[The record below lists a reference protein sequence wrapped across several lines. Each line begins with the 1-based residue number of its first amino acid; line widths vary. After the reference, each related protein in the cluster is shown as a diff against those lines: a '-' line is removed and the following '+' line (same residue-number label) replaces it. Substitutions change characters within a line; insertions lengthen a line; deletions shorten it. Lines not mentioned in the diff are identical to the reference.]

1 MLLTKNEL
9 LTHLTVEDDNWFN
22 RKRFVKSQLNED
34 LVDSVIGIADNYRV
48 ALALGCYF
56 RCSGVFLESDKIIDI
71 LINPVY
77 PGTLRCGLYYFAEA
91 AGLCITGALN
101 NINRYIKLSRKMTD
115 AIFANN
121 TRFCFT
127 DKIGNFIFDL
137 TNIDEYLSTLRGR
150 DIISDILDF
159 ASTQIT
165 NVSNKSGGNTVFDV
179 FYYDYFVGNK
189 KAIGF
194 FTDAYYFGSNTIS
207 SKVMKMLY
215 DSNIFTA
222 NELVNTTR
230 KILKIHGLCDSIDTN
245 TFLYSKTFVKT
256 ITPYMTDRL
265 DPNTFNANK
274 LFKHF
279 INRGLSIED
288 IAKFMR
294 LDRVSFTTV
303 CSCSKLSDDDIIKII
318 NDDSLGIIIKAS
330 ELDSF
335 ANLRPRIYV
344 EKLDEII
351 QAMAITYIK
360 ENMPKKI
367 NKYIEND
374 LIDVSINVRV
384 DKDAILLLEEL
395 EK

>member
-1 MLLTKNEL
+1 MLLTKNAFL
-9 LTHLTVEDDNWFN
+9 LHLEQDESWFSK
-22 RKRFVKSQLNED
+22 KRFAKSQLNED
-34 LVDSVIGIADNYRV
+34 LVDSVVGIADNYKI

-56 RCSGVFLESDKIIDI
+56 KCSGVFLESDKIIDI
-71 LINPVY
+71 LINPAF
-77 PGTLRCGLYYFAEA
+77 PGTLRSGLFYFAEA
-91 AGLCITGALN
+91 AGLCVPGAIN
-101 NINRYIKLSRKMTD
+101 NINRYIRLSRKMTD
-115 AIFANN
+115 AIFNSD
-121 TRFCFT
+121 TRFYIS
-127 DKIGNFIFDL
+127 DKIGNFVFDL
-137 TNIDEYLSTLRGR
+137 TNIDEYISTIRGR
-150 DIISDILDF
+150 NIVSDILDF

-207 SKVMKMLY
+207 SKVVKMLY

-279 INRGLSIED
+279 INRGLSIDD

-318 NDDSLGIIIKAS
+318 NDDSLGIIIKIF

-335 ANLRPRIYV
+335 ASLRPRVYV

-351 QAMAITYIK
+351 QSLAIKYIK
-360 ENMPKKI
+360 ENIPTKI

-374 LIDVSINVRV
+374 LIDVSVDVKV

>member
-1 MLLTKNEL
+1 MLLTKNAF
-9 LTHLTVEDDNWFN
+9 LTHLEQDESWFSK
-22 RKRFVKSQLNED
+22 KRFVKSQLNED
-34 LVDSVIGIADNYRV
+34 LVDSVVGLAENYKI

-56 RCSGVFLESDKIIDI
+56 KCSGVFLESDKIINI
-71 LINPVY
+71 LINPVF
-77 PGTLRCGLYYFAEA
+77 PGTLRSGLFYFAEA
-91 AGLCITGALN
+91 AGLCVPGAVN

-115 AIFANN
+115 AIFSSN
-121 TRFCFT
+121 TRFYVS
-127 DKIGNFIFDL
+127 DKIGNFVFDL
-137 TNIDEYLSTLRGR
+137 TNIDEYISTIRGR
-150 DIISDILDF
+150 DIVSDILDF

-194 FTDAYYFGSNTIS
+194 FTEFYYFGSNTIS

-222 NELVNTTR
+222 KELVNTTR

-279 INRGLSIED
+279 INRGLSVDD

-294 LDRVSFTTV
+294 LDRVGFTTV

-318 NDDSLGIIIKAS
+318 DDDSLGIIIKTFD
-330 ELDSF
+330 LDSF
-335 ANLRPRIYV
+335 ANLRPRVYV

-351 QAMAITYIK
+351 QSLAITYIK
-360 ENMPKKI
+360 ENIPKKI

-374 LIDVSINVRV
+374 LIDVSINVKV